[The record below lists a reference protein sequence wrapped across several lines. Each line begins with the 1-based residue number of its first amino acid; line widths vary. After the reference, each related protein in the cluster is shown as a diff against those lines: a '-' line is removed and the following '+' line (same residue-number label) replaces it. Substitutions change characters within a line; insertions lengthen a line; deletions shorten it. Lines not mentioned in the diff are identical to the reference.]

1 MSPDKKSDLNMQF
14 NFEWLLGFTDNKG
27 KKLIQEEI
35 YVIEKEKQEKSKFKM
50 IKWKR
55 LKGMKRQ
62 NRKKG

>member
-1 MSPDKKSDLNMQF
+1 MSPDKKSDLNMQY

-35 YVIEKEKQEKSKFKM
+35 YVIEKEKQEKSKCK
-50 IKWKR
+50 IKKWKR

-62 NRKKG
+62 NR